1 MRWGFT
7 IPGGAPSVN
16 GMYRPDI
23 IESFRADGTPY
34 LAKTISKRQSV
45 KDWQASVV
53 PVIRAARPRGWNPP
67 GQVRIVFRF
76 YLQRDADADNLLK
89 ALNDC
94 IQAAT
99 GVNDKRYLPCVE
111 LKQSGVAPSKA
122 RIEVDI
128 VDL

>member
-16 GMYRPDI
+16 SMYKPTVK
-23 IESFRADGTPY
+23 EGVRADGVAYRVKAIT
-34 LAKTISKRQSV
+34 KRDEVKLWQS
-45 KDWQASVV
+45 QVV

-67 GQVRIVFRF
+67 GQVRVVYRF
-76 YLQRDADADNLLK
+76 YLHHDADADNLLK

-111 LKQSGVAPSKA
+111 LKQSGVAPSRA
-122 RIEVDI
+122 RIEIDI
-128 VDL
+128 IDL